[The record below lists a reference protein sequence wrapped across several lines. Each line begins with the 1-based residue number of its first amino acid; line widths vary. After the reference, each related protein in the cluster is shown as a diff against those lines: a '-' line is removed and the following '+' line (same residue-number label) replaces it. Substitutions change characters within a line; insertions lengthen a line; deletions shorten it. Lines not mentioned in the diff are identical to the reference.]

1 MTMLERVGSY
11 SNEYF
16 NSLIREYT
24 DKGKAPESHGMNRA
38 IRAYLNTN
46 DLKVNELLVDDMPF
60 MQDID
65 DFIPTDYQL
74 NANANV
80 TGGMTDAAF
89 TAAGGGPLVMVQQM
103 IVRSEDD
110 IRRISQE
117 LYNLMQ
123 VGSRAQGRII
133 TA

>member
-24 DKGKAPESHGMNRA
+24 DKSKAPESHGMNRA
-38 IRAYLNTN
+38 IHAYLNTN

-65 DFIPTDYQL
+65 DF
-74 NANANV
+74 
-80 TGGMTDAAF
+80 
-89 TAAGGGPLVMVQQM
+89 TAALLWCMNMAPAASLALKKK
-103 IVRSEDD
+103 
-110 IRRISQE
+110 QE
-117 LYNLMQ
+117 VSL
-123 VGSRAQGRII
+123 
-133 TA
+133 

>member
-46 DLKVNELLVDDMPF
+46 DLKVNELLWT
-60 MQDID
+60 IC
-65 DFIPTDYQL
+65 
-74 NANANV
+74 
-80 TGGMTDAAF
+80 
-89 TAAGGGPLVMVQQM
+89 PLC
-103 IVRSEDD
+103 RTSTTLWE
-110 IRRISQE
+110 R
-117 LYNLMQ
+117 
-123 VGSRAQGRII
+123 
-133 TA
+133 